1 MAEKTKWCGKNQVR
15 APQEATGTGTCTIN
29 SHLISGTFSS
39 NHSGLRQT
47 VSVGEL
53 HRWSGR
59 GRRENTGLCK
69 TSRRHHIITL
79 QVELRGP
86 TATRGLRLLLSARK
100 PPPTDA
106 RRPSPDTWTSAPPP
120 VGAFVS
126 LAVQLRAQPGWN
138 TISIC
143 HSCLSRWDYRQFHL
157 SMPQPYQWFELPR
170 GGAKA
175 PQESRRRTNACS
187 YMWQA
192 GRAQKVLMRGALK
205 QTEHLLRACYVLLY
219 TVFTHDNVL
228 NISPAAKNKD
238 RLDLVCTWHAGLPT
252 TTPMCSIDGA
262 IMRTHTSVH
271 ASH

>member
-106 RRPSPDTWTSAPPP
+106 RRLTSFSWHLDIRAASCGSVCVSSSAAESSAWLKHYLNLPFMSVALRLQAVSFVNAAALSVVRTPP
-120 VGAFVS
+120 
-126 LAVQLRAQPGWN
+126 
-138 TISIC
+138 
-143 HSCLSRWDYRQFHL
+143 
-157 SMPQPYQWFELPR
+157 

-175 PQESRRRTNACS
+175 P